1 MLHPRLDPPAPG
13 PLEEL
18 LEFRSAFYRCAT
30 RWPDALFELTDA
42 NIAGHAVT
50 GLPPPHLSLEPI
62 FRRGHGSSYAA
73 LSKGRLDADQLRDCL
88 IQFRPRTWPLVFA
101 VDTSSWPRCDAETA
115 PERGYYHHPSRHS
128 NGKPIVAG
136 WNYSWI
142 AQLNWE
148 RNSWTAPVDTAR
160 IPPRDDTGQATARQV
175 SALVG
180 RLRLEAGAPAPMFV
194 FDAGY
199 DPISLTVDCAATP
212 AQLLVRIRDD
222 RVFYAAPPDRCP
234 GGAGRPRRHGDQFRC
249 ADPAT
254 WPVPTSTLVTTDSQY
269 GRIEV
274 TAWTGLH
281 PRLSHRRRWSKPG
294 NTPIVSGT
302 VIRVDVEHLPR
313 KTARAQK
320 MLWLWWAGPAG
331 TLPDLDV
338 CWRAY
343 LHRFDIEHTLRFA
356 KTTLGWV
363 TPRVRTPEQADR
375 WTSLVVAGYN
385 QLRLARGLV
394 ADQRIALGAA
404 SQPRPAHPHPR
415 AQGFLSTASGSG
427 HPRQSAETQQGWPR
441 KAKGQP
447 ARSGSSIPRHQEGRL
462 THFQRLNRKLR
473 WLGRPGRGADR
484 AATDRQ

>member
-1 MLHPRLDPPAPG
+1 MLHPRLDSPAPE
-13 PLEEL
+13 PLAEL

-88 IQFRPRTWPLVFA
+88 VEFRPLAWPLVFA

-148 RNSWTAPVDTAR
+148 RNSWTAPVDTLR

-180 RLRLEAGAPAPMFV
+180 RLQPEAGAPAPLFV

-199 DPISLTVDCAATP
+199 DPISLTVDCAATS
-212 AQLLVRIRDD
+212 AQLLVRIRAD

-234 GGAGRPRRHGDQFRC
+234 GAAGRPRRHGAQFRC
-249 ADPAT
+249 ANPAT
-254 WPVPTSTLVTTDSQY
+254 WPVPDASLVTTDPQY

-274 TAWTGLH
+274 TSWTGLH

-320 MLWLWWAGPAG
+320 LLWLWWAGPAG
-331 TLPDLDV
+331 TLPDLDI

-375 WTSLVVAGYN
+375 WTGLVVAGYN

-394 ADQRIALGAA
+394 ADQRLPWEP
-404 SQPRPAHPHPR
+404 PR
-415 AQGFLSTASGSG
+415 S
-427 HPRQSAETQQGWPR
+427 
-441 KAKGQP
+441 P
-447 ARSGSSIPRHQEGRL
+447 ARL
-462 THFQRLNRKLR
+462 TPTRVRRGFCQLLLVLGTPARAPKPSKAGP
-473 WLGRPGRGADR
+473 GRPKGSRRGPAPR
-484 AATDRQ
+484 YPAIKKVA

>member
-1 MLHPRLDPPAPG
+1 MLHPRLDSPAPE
-13 PLEEL
+13 PLAEL

-88 IQFRPRTWPLVFA
+88 VEFRPLAWPLVFA

-148 RNSWTAPVDTAR
+148 RNSWTAPVDTLR

-180 RLRLEAGAPAPMFV
+180 RLQPEAGAPAPLFV

-199 DPISLTVDCAATP
+199 DPISLTVDCAATS
-212 AQLLVRIRDD
+212 AQLLVRIRAD

-234 GGAGRPRRHGDQFRC
+234 GAAGRPRRHGAQFRC
-249 ADPAT
+249 ANPAT
-254 WPVPTSTLVTTDSQY
+254 WPVPDASLVTTDPQY

-274 TAWTGLH
+274 TSWTGLH

-331 TLPDLDV
+331 TLPDLGI

-343 LHRFDIEHTLRFA
+343 LIHRFDRAQAPLRQDHA
-356 KTTLGWV
+356 RLSHPAG
-363 TPRVRTPEQADR
+363 RHSRAGRSLDR
-375 WTSLVVAGYN
+375 PARRRLQPALTRAGVG
-385 QLRLARGLV
+385 RRPA
-394 ADQRIALGAA
+394 IALGAA
-404 SQPRPAHPHPR
+404 AQPRPTHPHPC
-415 AQGFLSTASGSG
+415 AQGFLSTASGPG
-427 HPRQSAETQQGWPR
+427 HPRQSAKTQQGRTPR
-441 KAKGQP
+441 AQGQP
-447 ARSGSSIPRHQEGRL
+447 VRPGPTIPGHQEGHL
-462 THFQRLNRKLR
+462 TPSQGLTRKLSE
-473 WLGRPGRGADR
+473 ADR
-484 AATDRQ
+484 RRSTS

>member
-1 MLHPRLDPPAPG
+1 MLHPRLDSPAPE
-13 PLEEL
+13 PLAEL

-88 IQFRPRTWPLVFA
+88 VEFRPLAWPLVFA

-148 RNSWTAPVDTAR
+148 RNSWTAPVDTLR

-180 RLRLEAGAPAPMFV
+180 RLQPEAGAPAPLFV

-199 DPISLTVDCAATP
+199 DPISLTVDCAATS
-212 AQLLVRIRDD
+212 AQLLVRIRAD

-234 GGAGRPRRHGDQFRC
+234 GAAGRPRRHGAQFRC
-249 ADPAT
+249 ANPAT
-254 WPVPTSTLVTTDSQY
+254 WPVPDASLVTTDPQY

-274 TAWTGLH
+274 TSWTGLH

-331 TLPDLDV
+331 TLPDLDI

-375 WTSLVVAGYN
+375 WTGLVVAGYN

-394 ADQRIALGAA
+394 ADQRLPWEP
-404 SQPRPAHPHPR
+404 PR
-415 AQGFLSTASGSG
+415 S
-427 HPRQSAETQQGWPR
+427 
-441 KAKGQP
+441 P
-447 ARSGSSIPRHQEGRL
+447 ARL
-462 THFQRLNRKLR
+462 TPTRVRRGFCQLLLVLGTPARAPKPSKAGP
-473 WLGRPGRGADR
+473 GRPKGSRRGPAPR
-484 AATDRQ
+484 YPAIKKVA

>member
-1 MLHPRLDPPAPG
+1 MLHPRLDSPAPE
-13 PLEEL
+13 PLAEL

-88 IQFRPRTWPLVFA
+88 VEFRPLAWPLVFA

-148 RNSWTAPVDTAR
+148 RNSWTAPVDTLR

-180 RLRLEAGAPAPMFV
+180 RLQPEAGAPAPLFV

-199 DPISLTVDCAATP
+199 DPISLTVDCAATS
-212 AQLLVRIRDD
+212 AQLLVRIRAD

-234 GGAGRPRRHGDQFRC
+234 GAAGRPRRHGAQFRC
-249 ADPAT
+249 ANPAT
-254 WPVPTSTLVTTDSQY
+254 WPVPDASLVTTDPQY

-274 TAWTGLH
+274 TSWTGLH

-302 VIRVDVEHLPR
+302 VIGVDVEHLPR

-331 TLPDLDV
+331 TLPDLDI

-375 WTSLVVAGYN
+375 WTGLVVAGYN

-394 ADQRIALGAA
+394 ADQRLPWELRR
-404 SQPRPAHPHPR
+404 S
-415 AQGFLSTASGSG
+415 
-427 HPRQSAETQQGWPR
+427 
-441 KAKGQP
+441 P
-447 ARSGSSIPRHQEGRL
+447 ARL
-462 THFQRLNRKLR
+462 TPTRVRRGFCQRLLV
-473 WLGRPGRGADR
+473 LGTPARAPKPSKAGPQGPKGSRRGPAPR
-484 AATDRQ
+484 YPAIKKVT

>member
-1 MLHPRLDPPAPG
+1 MLHHRLDSPAPE
-13 PLEEL
+13 PLAEL

-88 IQFRPRTWPLVFA
+88 VEFRPLAWPLVFA

-148 RNSWTAPVDTAR
+148 RNSWTAPVDTLR

-180 RLRLEAGAPAPMFV
+180 RLQPEAGAPTPLFV

-199 DPISLTVDCAATP
+199 DPISLTVDCAATS
-212 AQLLVRIRDD
+212 AQLLVRIRAD

-234 GGAGRPRRHGDQFRC
+234 GAAGRPRRHGAQFRC
-249 ADPAT
+249 ANPAT
-254 WPVPTSTLVTTDSQY
+254 WPVPDASLVTTDPQY

-274 TAWTGLH
+274 TSWTGLH
-281 PRLSHRRRWSKPG
+281 PRLSHRPRWSKPG

-331 TLPDLDV
+331 TLPDLDI

-375 WTSLVVAGYN
+375 WTGLVVAGYN

-394 ADQRIALGAA
+394 ADQRLPWEP
-404 SQPRPAHPHPR
+404 PR
-415 AQGFLSTASGSG
+415 S
-427 HPRQSAETQQGWPR
+427 
-441 KAKGQP
+441 P
-447 ARSGSSIPRHQEGRL
+447 ARL
-462 THFQRLNRKLR
+462 TPTRVRRGFCQLLLVLGTPARAPKPSKAGP
-473 WLGRPGRGADR
+473 GRPKGSRRGPAPR
-484 AATDRQ
+484 YPAIKKVA